1 MLHFLGFSLRIVHHK
16 LDRYLA
22 VQGLINSLDKLV
34 EILVGGE
41 ERELFWSVSTA
52 VRNNSLPLD
61 IPTTDKAVEELAEVG
76 SILSQILD
84 DISLKCFQLVS

>member
-1 MLHFLGFSLRIVHHK
+1 MLHLLGVSLRIVHHK
-16 LDRYLA
+16 LDCYLA
-22 VQGLINSLDKLV
+22 VQGLINCLDKLV

-41 ERELFWSVSTA
+41 ESKLFWAVSTA

-76 SILSQILD
+76 AILSQILD
-84 DISLKCFQLVS
+84 NIGFKCFQLVS